1 MAERDYSIDALSGLM
16 ILGVLFVHT
25 MSWSG
30 LDNSLL
36 YTIVE
41 YCIFFR
47 MPYFFYK
54 SGVYYRQV
62 ADYQCIRGGGKLL
75 RLFVKYSLVAY
86 LIYCCILFIK
96 DDFSITNVVK
106 IPIKQLLVNGTLN
119 SNLPLWFLTTFF
131 AAKVLYNWFR
141 NKGVKNIVI
150 LSIFAI
156 LTLSLFYFSQR
167 PDWVSFPRYVYSISG
182 AVFFISVGNQLKSIQ
197 FNKWIIIFA
206 TIGYC
211 VIAIFSHSRVDMFEN
226 ELIEGRY
233 EIWML
238 SSILGIIILINLFKV
253 LYNSY
258 RFPFLSFINRNALP
272 LFASHWIIYLVV
284 SNLFIEPLSI
294 ENSYYKILIYAT
306 ILLMYIGLLFF
317 IEKRKNVTN

>member
-1 MAERDYSIDALSGLM
+1 
-16 ILGVLFVHT
+16 
-25 MSWSG
+25 
-30 LDNSLL
+30 
-36 YTIVE
+36 
-41 YCIFFR
+41 

-62 ADYQCIRGGGKLL
+62 TNYQCVIGGKLL
-75 RLFVKYSLVAY
+75 LLFVKYSFIAY
-86 LIYCCILFIK
+86 LIYCCILFIT
-96 DDFSITNVVK
+96 DDFSITNAVK
-106 IPIKQLLVNGTLN
+106 MPIKQLLLNGTLN

-141 NKGVKNIVI
+141 NKGVKNIAI
-150 LSIFAI
+150 LFLFEI
-156 LTLSLFYFSQR
+156 LTLSLFYFSLIG
-167 PDWVSFPRYVYSISG
+167 PEWVSFPKYVYSISG
-182 AVFFISVGNQLKSIQ
+182 AIFFISVGNQLKSIQ
-197 FNKWIIIFA
+197 FNKWAIILA

-233 EIWML
+233 ELWML
-238 SSILGIIILINLFKV
+238 SSILGIIVFINLFKV
-253 LYNSY
+253 IYNSY

-294 ENSYYKILIYAT
+294 ENSYSKII
-306 ILLMYIGLLFF
+306 I
-317 IEKRKNVTN
+317 

>member
-1 MAERDYSIDALSGLM
+1 MSTIDKLKTIS
-16 ILGVLFVHT
+16 VL
-25 MSWSG
+25 W
-30 LDNSLL
+30 
-36 YTIVE
+36 
-41 YCIFFR
+41 
-47 MPYFFYK
+47 
-54 SGVYYRQV
+54 
-62 ADYQCIRGGGKLL
+62 GGKLL
-75 RLFVKYSLVAY
+75 RLFVQYTFIAY
-86 LIYCCILFIK
+86 LIYCCILFIT
-96 DDFSITNVVK
+96 DDLSITNVVK

-131 AAKVLYNWFR
+131 AVKVLYNWFR

-156 LTLSLFYFSQR
+156 LTLSLFYFSLIE
-167 PDWVSFPRYVYSISG
+167 PELVSFPKYVYSISG

-197 FNKWIIIFA
+197 FNKWTIIFA

-233 EIWML
+233 EMWML
-238 SSILGIIILINLFKV
+238 SSILGIIVLINLFKV

-284 SNLFIEPLSI
+284 
-294 ENSYYKILIYAT
+294 
-306 ILLMYIGLLFF
+306 
-317 IEKRKNVTN
+317 